1 MSDKTEA
8 PTPRRI
14 AEAREQGQVV
24 NSREVNAAVALL
36 LSVALLQGP
45 GRSMMTAFSEMVEQ
59 TIQELPGTEITGAW
73 LQETTLNNVFR
84 ILPSLG
90 LIILGIMIAGTLVTL
105 GQTRFLWSS
114 KRQWMDFNR
123 INPINGFKRLFSRN
137 SLFELV
143 KTLAKLLII
152 GWITYSFLQSNYMQL
167 VGLASLDLRE
177 AIRMAAQIF
186 FSLMLR
192 VSLVYFV
199 LAAADYA
206 YQRWDYMR
214 NLRMTKQEIKEEMK
228 RSEGDPLLK
237 SRIRAQ
243 QRRMARK
250 RMMANV
256 PNATVIVTNPTHL
269 AIAVEYRNE
278 MHAPKILA
286 KGAYRIAERIVA
298 IAKEHNIPIV
308 QNIPL
313 AWAIYKTIDID
324 QEISPDLYKAMAEV
338 LAFVYRTKNHT
349 SPSVVQNKTGDGE
362 EVKQME
368 DK

>member
-24 NSREVNAAVALL
+24 NSREVNAAVILL

-45 GRSMMTAFSEMVEQ
+45 GRNLVTAISEMIEQ
-59 TIQELPGTEITGAW
+59 IISELPGTEITSSW
-73 LQETTLNNVFR
+73 LQETTLNNSLR

-90 LIILGIMIAGTLVTL
+90 LIILGIMVTGVIATLA
-105 GQTRFLWSS
+105 QTRFLWSS
-114 KRQWMDFNR
+114 KRKWLDFNR

-137 SLFELV
+137 SLFELI

-152 GWITYSFLQSNYMQL
+152 GWITYSFLKSNYMQL
-167 VGLASLDLRE
+167 VGLASLDIRE
-177 AIRMAAQIF
+177 AISQAVKIF
-186 FSLMLR
+186 FALMLR

-199 LAAADYA
+199 LAAADFA

-214 NLRMTKQEIKEEMK
+214 NLRMSKQEIKEEMK

-237 SRIRAQ
+237 SRIRSQ
-243 QRRMARK
+243 QRRMARR

-269 AIAVEYRNE
+269 AIAVEYRND

-286 KGAYRIAERIVA
+286 KGAYKIAERIVA
-298 IAKEHNIPIV
+298 IAKDHSIPIV

-338 LAFVYRTKNHT
+338 LAFVYKSKNLVSQAANQTISGAGREH
-349 SPSVVQNKTGDGE
+349 K
-362 EVKQME
+362 
-368 DK
+368 